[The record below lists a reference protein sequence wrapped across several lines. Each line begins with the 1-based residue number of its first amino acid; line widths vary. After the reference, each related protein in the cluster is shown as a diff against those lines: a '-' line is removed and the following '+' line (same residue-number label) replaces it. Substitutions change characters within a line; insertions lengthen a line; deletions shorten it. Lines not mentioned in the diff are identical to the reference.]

1 MRIRGRAE
9 TFESRIVDIYDVIGM
24 GRTAGSAN
32 AALNKSPGWLQE
44 SANPLFYSATTGN
57 FAPVIT
63 LNGTPWMRATSVLNT
78 IHAKTVAYCAPLAQ
92 DLSLALAPPITKVR
106 KLRRYGFEL
115 IAWSDA
121 LTATPFGI
129 QWTTGG
135 TGLFSQWTAA
145 TGIEIISDVGI
156 NAGRWT
162 LQYRRTNASAIVV
175 HSDLGISPLN
185 NPQAISMV
193 YIEGN
198 PAQIVVSIGGVVK
211 AIVTQAQLPILPITG
226 SEYNPKITSGFN
238 PGGAAGR
245 IDSYRDAHFYI
256 DEQ

>member
-1 MRIRGRAE
+1 MRIRGRAT
-9 TFESRIVDIYDVIGM
+9 TFSERIYEAFDSVGM
-24 GRTAGSAN
+24 GRMAGTAN
-32 AALNKSPGWLQE
+32 AALVKAGRLEE
-44 SANPLFYSATTGN
+44 SAAPLFWNASAGA
-57 FAPVIT
+57 FAAGIA
-63 LNGTPWMRATSVLNT
+63 LNGTPWVRGVSALNT
-78 IHAKTVAYCAPLAQ
+78 IHTKTCAYCAPLAQ
-92 DLSLALAPPITKVR
+92 DLSLALAPPIAKVR
-106 KLRRYGFEL
+106 KLRRYGFDL

-121 LTATPFGI
+121 LTTTPFAI

-145 TGIEIISDVGI
+145 TGIEIISDSGI

-162 LQYRRTNASAIVV
+162 VQYRRTNVGAIVV
-175 HSDLGISPLN
+175 HTDTGISPLN

-193 YIEGN
+193 YNEGN
-198 PAQIVVSIGGVVK
+198 PATLVVSIGGVVK
-211 AIVTQAQLPILPITG
+211 AVVTAAQLPILPQTG
-226 SEYNPKITSGFN
+226 NEFNPKTVAGFN

>member
-9 TFESRIVDIYDVIGM
+9 TFESRLLEAFDSIGM
-24 GRTAGSAN
+24 GRTAGTAN
-32 AALNKSPGWLQE
+32 AALVKGGRLEE
-44 SANPLFYSATTGN
+44 SAAPLFWAASTGA
-57 FAPVIT
+57 FAAGIA
-63 LNGTPWMRATSVLNT
+63 LNGTPWIRGVSALNT
-78 IHAKTVAYCAPLAQ
+78 IHAKTCSYCAPLAQ
-92 DLSLALAPPITKVR
+92 DLSLALAPPIAKVR
-106 KLRRYGFEL
+106 RLRRYGFEV

-121 LTATPFGI
+121 LTTTPFAI

-145 TGIEIISDVGI
+145 TGIELISDSGI

-175 HSDLGISPLN
+175 HTDTGISPLN
-185 NPQAISMV
+185 NPQAISFV
-193 YIEGN
+193 YVEGN
-198 PAQIVVSIGGVVK
+198 PATLVVSIGGVVK
-211 AIVTQAQLPILPITG
+211 AIVTAAQLPILPQTG
-226 SEYNPKITSGFN
+226 SEWNPKMVAGFN